1 MRSDSL
7 ILGIDGGGT
16 KTVAWLA
23 ACAVGDEPRVIGRGT
38 AGPSNVQAVGF
49 DSAIENL
56 NDAVAAAFDHAG
68 IASAAVAAAVVA
80 LAGSDRRESRQEIE
94 RWAEGRRLARRLRV
108 VNDALPVLAA
118 GSPDGWGVALVCGTG
133 SFCFGQSRD
142 GRRTRAGGWGYL
154 FGDEGSGYA
163 IAAAGLR
170 AAAKAEDGRAE
181 ATELLPAFL
190 RRLRLNQSAELIPAV
205 YRMADDRAAIAS
217 LAEVVT
223 ATAAKQDAVA
233 EQIVMDAAGEL
244 AAMVAAVTRE
254 LDFASETFPLVLSGG
269 VLLGFEGLRNRLRA
283 RLGSLRLHPSPLA
296 SVREPVAGAIKLAQL
311 EAAR

>member
-16 KTVAWLA
+16 KTIAWLA
-23 ACAVGDEPRVIGRGT
+23 AYAVGEEPRVIGRGT
-38 AGPSNVQAVGF
+38 AGPSNVQVVGV
-49 DSAIENL
+49 DSAIKNL
-56 NDAVAAAFDHAG
+56 NDAVAAAFARAG

-80 LAGSDRRESRQEIE
+80 LAGSDRHESRQELE
-94 RWAEGRRLARRLRV
+94 RWAVDRHLARRLRV
-108 VNDALPVLAA
+108 VHDALPVLAA

-142 GRRTRAGGWGYL
+142 GRCTRAGGWGYL

-163 IAAAGLR
+163 IAVAGLR
-170 AAAKAEDGRAE
+170 AAAKAEDGRGP

-190 RRLRLNQSAELIPAV
+190 KRFSLNKSAELIPAV
-205 YRMADDRAAIAS
+205 YRMADDPTAIAS

-233 EQIVMDAAGEL
+233 EQIVIDAASEL
-244 AAMVAAVTRE
+244 AAMVAAVARE
-254 LDFASETFPLVLSGG
+254 LDFASESFPLVLSGG
-269 VLLGFEGLRNRLRA
+269 VLLGFEGLRNRLQA
-283 RLGSLRLHPSPLA
+283 RLGSLQLRPSPLA
-296 SVREPVAGAIKLAQL
+296 CVREPVAGAIKLAQV

>member
-23 ACAVGDEPRVIGRGT
+23 ACAAGEEPRVIGRGT

-49 DSAIENL
+49 DSAIKNL

-68 IASAAVAAAVVA
+68 IACATVAAAVVA
-80 LAGSDRRESRQEIE
+80 LAGSDRDESRQQLE

-118 GSPDGWGVALVCGTG
+118 GSPDGWGVVLVCGTG

-142 GRRTRAGGWGYL
+142 GRCTRAGGWGYL
-154 FGDEGSGYA
+154 FSDEGSGYA
-163 IAAAGLR
+163 IAVAGLR
-170 AAAKAEDGRAE
+170 AAAKAEDGRGPT
-181 ATELLPAFL
+181 TELLPAFL
-190 RRLRLNQSAELIPAV
+190 RRLSLNKSAELIPAV
-205 YRMADDRAAIAS
+205 YRMADNSTAIAS
-217 LAEVVT
+217 LAQVVT

-244 AAMVAAVTRE
+244 AAMVAAVARK
-254 LDFASETFPLVLSGG
+254 LDFASESFPLVLSGG
-269 VLLGFEGLRNRLRA
+269 VLLGFEGLRDRLQA
-283 RLGSLRLHPSPLA
+283 RLGSLRLRPNPLA
-296 SVREPVAGAIKLAQL
+296 SVRDPVAGAIKLAQM
-311 EAAR
+311 EAAG